1 MLDIPEQVDTLL
13 TAMRSGLQ
21 GMTPEERGYES
32 CTQAYDS
39 LNRFKNGTFDL
50 WRQGGADAASRKTQ
64 KRAAKPK
71 QSVDTLEAARRSLF
85 QNSAQAGN
93 TGEQLSFDT
102 VAQPDSADGTPEPA
116 KLRTVVIDLTA
127 PARDVSVPVEK
138 TITDADVDKLLLED
152 WGVEGRKG
160 RIYDRFQQG
169 RSIAGMAWYLGQE
182 YNRHDA
188 SPDAL
193 RTGGFLPLTDGSR
206 GYAYYVGEG
215 VRMEPRP
222 GKIRVVSYTEMAQRI
237 QQLIAEKRYMTP
249 EELTAYQEAQA
260 EAPAAPI
267 VLREFDLGFGHLGN
281 GITVWNRLEEENG
294 DYKTLAHIAQDRS
307 VFFYDDDLPH
317 EIRQQIQETAKRTDM
332 TVSATQ
338 EKKVFFT
345 PPTEQEQ
352 AKEALT
358 GPRGLDAD
366 GPEAGQETTPP
377 QLEQP
382 LPQTGAGVPETDS
395 AEDEVL
401 TVNGPAY
408 LRLKAEHP
416 GAVVGVE
423 SGRYFLFCGEDA
435 TTIAAELNRKTVTR
449 DIPGLGE
456 TVLTGFTHG
465 WPAAGK
471 ALQLHGFNV
480 VFARENGDSYD
491 VIVDRSIADFIPV
504 GMKLAEN
511 DRVFTVDSVD
521 YRAGSVSLRDDTFA
535 GRTGFPI
542 FRSEPVAAVREWVE
556 QQEDADLKA
565 AAENKPALNPIPVT
579 TLPSEDALLA
589 EAQGLIADFCWDE
602 YRAETDFTQIDP
614 RHVGLAYT
622 TTEDEAHEVQVEADL
637 TGCNMNYLV
646 DGVVARQEH
655 YESLRELIDRELRE
669 LNFGDLTDTA
679 MAAAAQLRERQ
690 AVPENYRITDPDI
703 GAGGQK
709 MKYQNNVAAIRLLKT
724 LEAEERQA
732 SPAEQDVLARYSGWG
747 GVPQAFDAHN
757 EKWAKEYEELKE
769 LLAPDEYAAARGSTL
784 NAHYTSP
791 LVIQSIYD
799 TLSRMGVQPGTVLEP
814 AMGVGN
820 FLVCCRREWGT
831 HSFTA

>member
-1 MLDIPEQVDTLL
+1 M
-13 TAMRSGLQ
+13 
-21 GMTPEERGYES
+21 
-32 CTQAYDS
+32 
-39 LNRFKNGTFDL
+39 
-50 WRQGGADAASRKTQ
+50 
-64 KRAAKPK
+64 
-71 QSVDTLEAARRSLF
+71 
-85 QNSAQAGN
+85 
-93 TGEQLSFDT
+93 
-102 VAQPDSADGTPEPA
+102 
-116 KLRTVVIDLTA
+116 
-127 PARDVSVPVEK
+127 
-138 TITDADVDKLLLED
+138 
-152 WGVEGRKG
+152 
-160 RIYDRFQQG
+160 
-169 RSIAGMAWYLGQE
+169 
-182 YNRHDA
+182 
-188 SPDAL
+188 
-193 RTGGFLPLTDGSR
+193 
-206 GYAYYVGEG
+206 
-215 VRMEPRP
+215 
-222 GKIRVVSYTEMAQRI
+222 
-237 QQLIAEKRYMTP
+237 
-249 EELTAYQEAQA
+249 
-260 EAPAAPI
+260 
-267 VLREFDLGFGHLGN
+267 
-281 GITVWNRLEEENG
+281 
-294 DYKTLAHIAQDRS
+294 
-307 VFFYDDDLPH
+307 
-317 EIRQQIQETAKRTDM
+317 
-332 TVSATQ
+332 
-338 EKKVFFT
+338 
-345 PPTEQEQ
+345 
-352 AKEALT
+352 
-358 GPRGLDAD
+358 
-366 GPEAGQETTPP
+366 
-377 QLEQP
+377 
-382 LPQTGAGVPETDS
+382 PQTGAGVPETDS

-820 FLVCCRREWGT
+820 FFGLLPQRMGDAQLYGVELLSLI
-831 HSFTA
+831 HI